1 MHLHMIE
8 TCLTIKMGVRKC
20 FKAIMPV
27 ALVSFVFILSLFM
40 GAIIS
45 SIFVH
50 AVEF

>member
-1 MHLHMIE
+1 MQ
-8 TCLTIKMGVRKC
+8 TSLTEPCRRFRSGVRKIL
-20 FKAIMPV
+20 KAIIPV
-27 ALVSFVFILSLFM
+27 ALVSFVFILSLFV

>member
-1 MHLHMIE
+1 MSMLMISQ
-8 TCLTIKMGVRKC
+8 MMRAGVRKILRA
-20 FKAIMPV
+20 FIPV
-27 ALVSFVFILSLFM
+27 ALVGFVFVLSLFV